1 MTEALLL
8 SLLAGLAIV
17 VGGFVAALEHIRP
30 QWLEQEFR
38 HSVIAFGG
46 GALLAAVA
54 LVMVP
59 DGARNLS
66 AAGASAAFLVGAGF
80 FLLADWMMARRGGSA
95 AQLMAMLLD
104 FVPEAAALGAAFA
117 LASPAGPLL
126 AFLIGL
132 QNLPEGFNAYREMT
146 ARGSMTRGRVLAS
159 FALLSLLG
167 PAAAWVGIVA
177 LSDRPATLARLMMFC
192 GGGILY
198 LTFQDIAPQ
207 AKLERHWGPAL
218 GAVAGFLLG
227 LVGQMLLVGRS
238 GV

>member
-8 SLLAGLAIV
+8 SLLAGLGMV
-17 VGGFVAALEHIRP
+17 VGGLVAALEHIRP
-30 QWLEQEFR
+30 DWLEREFR
-38 HSVIAFGG
+38 HTVIAFGG

-59 DGARNLS
+59 DGVRNLS
-66 AAGASAAFLVGAGF
+66 VTGTSVAFLAGAGF
-80 FLLADWMMARRGGSA
+80 FLLADWMVARRGGSA

-104 FVPEAAALGAAFA
+104 FVPEAIALGAAFA

-146 ARGSMTRGRVLAS
+146 VRGSLTRGRVLAS
-159 FALLSLLG
+159 FGLLSLLG

-177 LSDRPATLARLMMFC
+177 LAHRPVLLARLMMFC

-218 GAVAGFLLG
+218 GAVVGFLLG
-227 LVGQMLLVGRS
+227 LVGQMLLVGKG

>member
-1 MTEALLL
+1 MAEALLL
-8 SLLAGLAIV
+8 SLLAGLAMV
-17 VGGFVAALEHIRP
+17 AGGLVAAIEHIRP
-30 QWLEQEFR
+30 DWLEQEFR
-38 HSVIAFGG
+38 HTVIAFGG

-59 DGARNLS
+59 DGVRNLS
-66 AAGASAAFLVGAGF
+66 VSGASGAFLAGAGF
-80 FLLADWMMARRGGSA
+80 FLIADWMMVRRGGSA

-104 FVPEAAALGAAFA
+104 FVPEAIALGAAFA

-132 QNLPEGFNAYREMT
+132 QNLPEGFNAYRELI
-146 ARGSMTRGRVLAS
+146 ARGSLSRRRVLAT

-177 LSDRPATLARLMMFC
+177 LADRPVLLAVLMMFC

-207 AKLERHWGPAL
+207 AKLEHHWGPAF
-218 GAVAGFLLG
+218 GAVVGFLLG
-227 LVGQMLLVGRS
+227 LAGQMLLVGK
-238 GV
+238 GGI